1 MRMNWSV
8 RPAAHIYW
16 EQKKQFLLEHDT
28 YPVWTLFAVEQ
39 GQFAYRFGDHEGEGG
54 FGDIIVCPP
63 GATFYRRTLS
73 PLTFHFIQ
81 FVWEEEEGPE
91 DAATLGGQWTVRD
104 VERLKSTYR
113 YMRSIGRGIQEEP
126 GYSRM
131 KHMVEDLWRLLE
143 IERSSAAEELI
154 SGETSPGPLMQQAKQ
169 WLLEHACTP
178 MTLQALAGILNITP
192 VQLTRR
198 FRAAYG
204 MAPSD
209 FVTGLRLRRACQL
222 LEDSKLPIELIAQ
235 QCGYENG
242 FYLSRVF
249 SAKLGLTPSRY
260 RKLHRV

>member
-1 MRMNWSV
+1 MS
-8 RPAAHIYW
+8 A
-16 EQKKQFLLEHDT
+16 
-28 YPVWTLFAVEQ
+28 
-39 GQFAYRFGDHEGEGG
+39 GDNL
-54 FGDIIVCPP
+54 
-63 GATFYRRTLS
+63 YRRTIS

-81 FVWEEEEGPE
+81 FEWEEEEGPE
-91 DAATLGGQWTVRD
+91 DAATLGGRWTVRD
-104 VERLKSTYR
+104 VERLMSTCR

-131 KHMVEDLWRLLE
+131 KHMLEDLWRLLE
-143 IERSSAAEELI
+143 IERSSASEELR

-178 MTLQALAGILNITP
+178 MTLQELAATLAITP

-204 MAPSD
+204 KAPSD

-222 LEDSKLPIELIAQ
+222 LEDSRLPIELIAQ

-249 SAKLGLTPSRY
+249 TAKLGLTPSRY